1 MKPIS
6 ACHLLTLLG
15 ILALPISVAQATEA
29 PVAASTAEQYQQ
41 WIIDMKA
48 AERGPFARIRWFCND
63 GRILPP
69 KAYACGPQGG
79 QQHGE
84 WSAHTQQLRGD
95 GYKIANLLA
104 GIDAPVAIAQTDFN
118 DSYNQILIEKFLIA
132 ADDGWILRRAMFYR
146 GAFQEEAEA
155 RGGRELLE
163 IGQVVGEDL
172 SAEMKAILGD
182 PGINHKFVKG
192 LARHPEAKIYRK
204 SGSWKRWHDDSALIE
219 AGDKK
224 YIVVGLVEDTNGGA
238 WLSRMI
244 GPIHELMAAQK

>member
-1 MKPIS
+1 MKPIL
-6 ACHLLTLLG
+6 ARHILTLLG

-29 PVAASTAEQYQQ
+29 PATASNAQQYQQ

-95 GYKIANLLA
+95 GYNIANLLA
-104 GIDAPVAIAQTDFN
+104 GIDAPVAIAQTGFN

-132 ADDGWILRRAMFYR
+132 ADGRGCPTVSNAENSTKSIGLPWCFVLGCGR
-146 GAFQEEAEA
+146 GANWPVMV
-155 RGGRELLE
+155 R
-163 IGQVVGEDL
+163 
-172 SAEMKAILGD
+172 
-182 PGINHKFVKG
+182 
-192 LARHPEAKIYRK
+192 
-204 SGSWKRWHDDSALIE
+204 
-219 AGDKK
+219 
-224 YIVVGLVEDTNGGA
+224 
-238 WLSRMI
+238 
-244 GPIHELMAAQK
+244 